1 MTGAHDWS
9 GAVGDVWA
17 AEWQRTDRGFAAM
30 TPHLDAAILAAAP
43 IRGNAIDIG
52 CGAGGTS
59 LALARARPELT
70 VIGVDLSASLID
82 IARTRGADVPNLS
95 FRVADITAG
104 DALDDS
110 ADLLVS
116 RHGVMFFDDPVAGLA
131 AVRRVARPG
140 AALVFSCFDSVT
152 RNRFAAD
159 PLATATGQEPVPA
172 TAYAPGPFAF
182 ADPDFVAE
190 TLAAAGWADLHHQ
203 SVAFSYRVGAGPDPI
218 GDAVDFFKRIGPAA
232 PLLRAAAPDAR
243 AAMIDRLTG
252 LVTRHLHDGV
262 VDFPA
267 AAWLWSA
274 RAV

>member
-1 MTGAHDWS
+1 MTGASDWS
-9 GAVGDVWA
+9 GKVGDVWA

-43 IRGNAIDIG
+43 LQGNAVDIG

-59 LALARARPELT
+59 LALARARPDLT
-70 VIGVDLSASLID
+70 VTGVDLSPSLID

-95 FRVADITAG
+95 FRVADIAVG
-104 DALDDS
+104 NALDDT

-116 RHGVMFFDDPVAGLA
+116 RHGVMFFDDPIAGLS

-159 PLATATGQEPVPA
+159 PLATVTGQEPTPA
-172 TAYAPGPFAF
+172 TRYAPGPFAF

-190 TLAAAGWADLHHQ
+190 TLAAAGWVDPHHR
-203 SVAFSYRVGAGPDPI
+203 SVAFAYRVGAGPDPV
-218 GDAVDFFKRIGPAA
+218 GDAVDFFTRIGPAA
-232 PLLRAAAPDAR
+232 PLLRAAAPDER
-243 AAMIDRLTG
+243 AAMIARLTE
-252 LVTRHLHDGV
+252 LVTRRLDGGV

-274 RAV
+274 RAI